1 MKLIIAE
8 KHKVAEYIA
17 DSLPDKAQNKS
28 GYIESGEYCITWAAG
43 HLLTLC
49 EPKDYDEAYGKW
61 DLSAL
66 PIFFEDWKH
75 KIADSGGR
83 GDNAGRLNVINSLMD
98 RSDCLIHAGDTD
110 DEGQCLIDEIIDW
123 FDYKKP
129 VYRLDTNDTTVAGLQ
144 KAMARIDDNDL
155 HVPDGLSAYAR
166 SVADL
171 MVGVN
176 LSRYFSLKNFPAKL
190 IVGRVQTPTLGLVV
204 DRDLQIE
211 NHVKQVYYTIFA
223 DMKVDEKIIRTK
235 YTPDSKDPN
244 LDNGKFTEKSS
255 AQNKVDMLSDET
267 ISGVEIK
274 TVIEDEQ
281 PPLPFNLSE
290 LQLYCSQK
298 FGYGLNDVMEI
309 TQRLRDDH
317 NAISYNR
324 TDCQYL
330 NENQFGEAAETL
342 DYVAKNLKFRPKQ
355 LDPTIKSRC
364 FDDKVTKE
372 TAHTAIIPL
381 ATNRTPSFPQDGMS
395 SESLITRGASR
406 FPMTRSALYSTP
418 LSRSASLA
426 LMFPQPLSFALFS
439 VLSTASGSMSR
450 ASTSRAPHFE
460 AITESIPVPQPASI
474 TSMPGSMYFSRSL
487 AARYVVGLLPV
498 PKASPGSMSITS
510 SPSLA
515 S

>member
-43 HLLTLC
+43 HLPTLC

-171 MVGVN
+171 MV
-176 LSRYFSLKNFPAKL
+176 
-190 IVGRVQTPTLGLVV
+190 
-204 DRDLQIE
+204 
-211 NHVKQVYYTIFA
+211 
-223 DMKVDEKIIRTK
+223 
-235 YTPDSKDPN
+235 
-244 LDNGKFTEKSS
+244 
-255 AQNKVDMLSDET
+255 
-267 ISGVEIK
+267 
-274 TVIEDEQ
+274 
-281 PPLPFNLSE
+281 
-290 LQLYCSQK
+290 
-298 FGYGLNDVMEI
+298 
-309 TQRLRDDH
+309 
-317 NAISYNR
+317 
-324 TDCQYL
+324 
-330 NENQFGEAAETL
+330 
-342 DYVAKNLKFRPKQ
+342 
-355 LDPTIKSRC
+355 
-364 FDDKVTKE
+364 
-372 TAHTAIIPL
+372 
-381 ATNRTPSFPQDGMS
+381 
-395 SESLITRGASR
+395 
-406 FPMTRSALYSTP
+406 
-418 LSRSASLA
+418 
-426 LMFPQPLSFALFS
+426 
-439 VLSTASGSMSR
+439 
-450 ASTSRAPHFE
+450 
-460 AITESIPVPQPASI
+460 
-474 TSMPGSMYFSRSL
+474 
-487 AARYVVGLLPV
+487 
-498 PKASPGSMSITS
+498 
-510 SPSLA
+510 
-515 S
+515 